1 MKLAIGQ
8 DHRQATSSLARRREE
23 EPSIACQRLGT
34 RRPRTDWHAHWRDSS
49 DWQNVRAALL
59 QDSRKTARRTRADAK
74 SGRRKP
80 AHRILDVLD
89 NECWALACGVRI
101 AKQCRVSCVVRREV
115 SGFLGFLLPAS
126 NSRARCLCCG
136 LQSWPSGLDSG
147 YARAAADWEWDWG
160 LVMQSGSP
168 GARQGRVHT
177 TATGQ
182 WAMRGSP
189 QLDAPAPFAACVSV
203 TRRAACYRGEPVT
216 RPPWSECRRP
226 LFGVAIPQTVT
237 ECGCRPTL
245 ALTRGAVLVVD

>member
-1 MKLAIGQ
+1 M
-8 DHRQATSSLARRREE
+8 
-23 EPSIACQRLGT
+23 LGT
-34 RRPRTDWHAHWRDSS
+34 GLRS
-49 DWQNVRAALL
+49 
-59 QDSRKTARRTRADAK
+59 ADREAM
-74 SGRRKP
+74 
-80 AHRILDVLD
+80 
-89 NECWALACGVRI
+89 
-101 AKQCRVSCVVRREV
+101 SCVVCREV

-136 LQSWPSGLDSG
+136 LQRWPSGLDSG

-177 TATGQ
+177 TASVGPGQ
-182 WAMRGSP
+182 WAMHGSP

-216 RPPWSECRRP
+216 RSPWSECRRP
-226 LFGVAIPQTVT
+226 LFGVGIPQTVT